1 MKLNKTLLTAYLLLF
16 SIILCAQIPNA
27 GFENWTKV
35 NGIYEPDGWTTNNSP
50 PDDVSINR
58 DTISKEG
65 KYGLSI
71 FNNGPGFE
79 PTEGVAYTHF
89 KIPTGVDTLYAY
101 LNIKNDM
108 SPTHGFF
115 YLLLESRGLSPM
127 EKRQL
132 VIGDT
137 IIPEYIQV
145 KVPLDFSQR
154 PDSVYIKL
162 LVGCGCLTSTSKVR
176 VDALSFSPSL
186 HQEQILKSPQ
196 TKDILFPNPVKEVV
210 NLKIPEGETIKKL
223 SIFALSGR
231 EVFSSTEL
239 AAHID
244 VSFLSSGEYFIS
256 VVTNEAVYK
265 QKLIKL

>member
-1 MKLNKTLLTAYLLLF
+1 MNFYKILLTAQLLLF
-16 SIILCAQIPNA
+16 SIISSAQIPNA
-27 GFENWTKV
+27 SFENWTKV
-35 NGIYEPDGWTTNNSP
+35 NGIYEPDGWITNNLP
-50 PDDVSINR
+50 PDNVSITR

-65 KYGLSI
+65 NYALSI

-176 VDALSFSPSL
+176 VDAFSFSPSL
-186 HQEQILKSPQ
+186 NQDQLTAASKSVS
-196 TKDILFPNPVKEVV
+196 LVYPNPAKDVI
-210 NLKIPEGETIKKL
+210 NMKIPEGETVEKL
-223 SIFALSGR
+223 SISAFSGR
-231 EVFSSTEL
+231 EVFSSTVPTGK
-239 AAHID
+239 ID

-256 VVTNEAVYK
+256 VVTNETVYK
-265 QKLIKL
+265 QKFIKL